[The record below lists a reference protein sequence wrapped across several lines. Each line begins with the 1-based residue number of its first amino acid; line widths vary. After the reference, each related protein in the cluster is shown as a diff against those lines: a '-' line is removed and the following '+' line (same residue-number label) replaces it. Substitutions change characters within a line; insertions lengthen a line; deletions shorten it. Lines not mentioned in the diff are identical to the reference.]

1 MSAIN
6 NRKVK
11 ANKALAES
19 TAFVLI
25 TMDKDHKQDIIIF
38 TGSKEACL
46 LHTGLCLAGE
56 ELLNYIKNCGMLSNT
71 DKE

>member
-25 TMDKDHKQDIIIF
+25 TMDKDYKQDIKIF
-38 TGSKEACL
+38 TGSEEASM

-56 ELLNYIKNCGMLSNT
+56 GLLNYIKNCGMLSDT

>member
-6 NRKVK
+6 NRKVE

-25 TMDKDHKQDIIIF
+25 TMDKDHKQDIINF
-38 TGSKEACL
+38 TGSEEVSM

-56 ELLNYIKNCGMLSNT
+56 GLLNYIKNCGMLSYT
-71 DKE
+71 DKK

>member
-6 NRKVK
+6 NRKVE

-25 TMDKDHKQDIIIF
+25 TMDKDHKQDIINF
-38 TGSKEACL
+38 TGSEEVSM
-46 LHTGLCLAGE
+46 LHTGLCLAG
-56 ELLNYIKNCGMLSNT
+56 
-71 DKE
+71 